1 MTSRTAAVPPLI
13 PSRTQYV
20 LDAIRH
26 RILTGELT
34 PGRALV
40 ESELAALFGVS
51 KTPVRE
57 ALKTL
62 AGTGLV
68 VMNQYKGVT
77 VRTVDADMAREVY
90 DVRLLLEP
98 EALRRTVR
106 RGASLDAA
114 RDALTRADEATDTA
128 ERSLANREFHRALYL
143 PCGNPLLGRMLD
155 EVRDQAALV
164 SAAAWAA
171 DPSWEPEAAEH
182 RDILRLALGGDAD
195 GAASALHAHIAS
207 FVERAFPPDTA
218 PWPEE
223 GRR

>member
-1 MTSRTAAVPPLI
+1 MTSVPTPI
-13 PSRTQYV
+13 PSRTQFV
-20 LDAIRH
+20 LEGIKH
-26 RILTGELT
+26 RILTGQLT
-34 PGRALV
+34 PGRPLV
-40 ESELAALFGVS
+40 ETELAAGFGVS

-68 VMNQYKGVT
+68 VLNQYKGVT
-77 VRTVDADMAREVY
+77 VRTVDAEMARQVY

-114 RDALTRADEATDTA
+114 RDALTRADRATDTA

-164 SAAAWAA
+164 AAVAWAA
-171 DPSWEPEAAEH
+171 SPSWEREAGEH
-182 RDILRLALGGDAD
+182 REILRLALDGDSE
-195 GAASALHAHIAS
+195 GAASALHAHIGS
-207 FVERAFPPDTA
+207 FVRRAFPEAESGFQGEDGQA
-218 PWPEE
+218 
-223 GRR
+223 